1 MLNFHRHCHGSF
13 PGRGDF
19 LVLRDN
25 DIKTR
30 TPFIH
35 MGSISD
41 LQHHVFNRTGFAS
54 QLQFLIL
61 SEFLSSHIKVTHI
74 LQGSTFTFLLLIST
88 SRHVFHNRDHRGLH
102 LLNFFIQAFPP
113 AIHYRHSI
121 DKYNSAPHLVY
132 FNNLLLGISLRT
144 SLVFSPSHSKTRY
157 QLQH

>member
-1 MLNFHRHCHGSF
+1 MLNSHRHCRCSF

-19 LVLRDN
+19 LALRDN
-25 DIKTR
+25 DIRTR
-30 TPFIH
+30 IPFIH

-54 QLQFLIL
+54 QLQFLIMP
-61 SEFLSSHIKVTHI
+61 EFLSSHITVTHI

-88 SRHVFHNRDHRGLH
+88 SRHVFLNRDHRGLH
-102 LLNFFIQAFPP
+102 LSDFFIQVFPP

-121 DKYNSAPHLVY
+121 DKYNSVPHLAY
-132 FNNLLLGISLRT
+132 FNSLLLGISLRT
-144 SLVFSPSHSKTRY
+144 SSAFSPSHSKTRY